1 MSLKHYSFILI
12 LMLMRVGVAYSQE
25 IRTEIC
31 IDFRVSSDVID
42 PAYSDN
48 AARIKETIDFL
59 KSIREDKTVNLIE
72 VSFCGAAS
80 PEGSDQLN
88 RRLARGR
95 LSALERLVRKEV
107 HIPDS
112 LITRNDSYI
121 PWENLKSQIEASE
134 LECKNEVI
142 AILEEESKLVNYHQP
157 NTHIDNRIVKIR
169 QLKDGKVWEQMQE
182 LFFEP
187 MRNAS
192 AVFITIKTEMPSAEP
207 TAAPKTVVAEQEPV
221 VEEAPE
227 APVTVETVTPEVKG
241 WSSKMHI
248 KTNVIGL
255 GMGIGNL
262 AVEIDLAPHWS
273 IAVPFYYSGGFDYI
287 KPTVKFRG
295 MAVQP
300 EARFYVKGNDGF
312 YLGAH
317 LGLGWYNFALD
328 GEFRIQDHKG
338 RTPAYGG
345 GLGLGYALNFKK
357 NPHWGMEFSIG
368 GGAYKTKYDIFYNEH
383 NGPYAEHGVE
393 DWYYGVDN
401 ASISFTYSFN
411 LKKEGRR

>member
-1 MSLKHYSFILI
+1 MSLKHYLFILI
-12 LMLMRVGVAYSQE
+12 LMLMRVGAAYSQE

-42 PAYSDN
+42 PSYSDN

-59 KSIREDKTVNLIE
+59 KSIREDETVNLIE

-95 LSALERLVRKEV
+95 LIALERLVRKEV
-107 HIPDS
+107 DIPDS
-112 LITRNDSYI
+112 LIKRNDSYI

-169 QLKDGKVWEQMQE
+169 QLKDGKVWEQMQNH
-182 LFFEP
+182 FFEP

-192 AVFITIKTEMPSAEP
+192 AVFITVKTEMPSVEP
-207 TAAPKTVVAEQEPV
+207 TVAPTVVP
-221 VEEAPE
+221 
-227 APVTVETVTPEVKG
+227 ETVLAEEVLVPEVKG

-255 GMGIGNL
+255 GMGIANI
-262 AVEIDLAPHWS
+262 AAEIDLAPHWS
-273 IAVPFYYSGGFDYI
+273 IAVPFYYSGGYDYF
-287 KPTVKFRG
+287 KPTVKFRCIV
-295 MAVQP
+295 VQP

-328 GEFRIQDHKG
+328 GEFRIQDYKG

-357 NPHWGMEFSIG
+357 NPRWGMEFSIG
-368 GGAYKTKYDIFYNEH
+368 GGAYKTKYDMFYNEI
-383 NGPYAEHGVE
+383 NGPYAKHGVE
-393 DWYYGVDN
+393 GWYYGVDN